1 MTDGTA
7 VRRETSGDV
16 VVLTMN
22 RPERHNVLDAEMTDA
37 LVSETTAL
45 ARDDTVRAVVLTA
58 AGRHFSLGGPLDEFD
73 DVLGGDDDTVRAHW
87 LRRTEA
93 LATLVEN
100 LYTMPCPVIAAVHGQ
115 AAGAGFSLALACD
128 LRIASDRAKFNFG
141 YGALGSSTDG
151 GMSWL
156 LPRVLSPAK
165 AVELLLEQPVLRA
178 ARAQAE
184 GVVTTVVPAAD
195 LHERA
200 LEVATGLTRSARH
213 SVTAAKRLVHDSA
226 FVTLTEHMRNEHR
239 VFAEGMLT
247 DDMRH
252 ALAARRQGELPTFGN
267 ATTGPRSR

>member
-1 MTDGTA
+1 MTEGPA
-7 VRRETSGDV
+7 VCRETLGDV

-22 RPERHNVLDAEMTDA
+22 RPQRHNVLDTEMTDA
-37 LVSETTAL
+37 LVSETSAL
-45 ARDDTVRAVVLTA
+45 ARDDKAGAVILTG
-58 AGRHFSLGGPLDEFD
+58 AGPHFSLGGPLDEFD
-73 DVLGGDDDTVRAHW
+73 EVLGGDDDAVRAHW

-93 LATLVEN
+93 LAALVEN

-128 LRIASDRAKFNFG
+128 VRIASDRAKFNFG

-151 GMSWL
+151 AMSWL

-165 AVELLLEQPVLRA
+165 AVELLLEQPVIRA
-178 ARAQAE
+178 TRAQAD
-184 GVVTTVVPAAD
+184 GLVTTVVAAAD

-213 SVTAAKRLVHDSA
+213 SVTAAKQLVHDSA
-226 FVTLTEHMRNEHR
+226 FATLAEHMRNEHR
-239 VFAEGMLT
+239 VFVEGMLT

-252 ALAARRQGELPTFGN
+252 ALAARRRGELPTFGS
-267 ATTGPRSR
+267 AR

>member
-1 MTDGTA
+1 MTEGSA
-7 VRRETSGDV
+7 VRRDSFGDV

-22 RPERHNVLDAEMTDA
+22 RPERHNILDIEMTDA
-37 LVSETTAL
+37 LVSETSAL
-45 ARDDTVRAVVLTA
+45 ARDDKVGAVILTG
-58 AGRHFSLGGPLDEFD
+58 AGPHFSLGGPLDEFD
-73 DVLGGDDDTVRAHW
+73 AVLGDADDAVRAHW
-87 LRRTEA
+87 LRRTEV

-128 LRIASDRAKFNFG
+128 VRVASDRAKFNFG

-165 AVELLLEQPVLRA
+165 ALELLLEQPVIRA
-178 ARAQAE
+178 ARAHAQ
-184 GVVTTVVPAAD
+184 GLVTTVVPAAD
-195 LHERA
+195 LHEHA

-213 SVTAAKRLVHDSA
+213 SVTAAKRLVRDSA
-226 FVTLTEHMRNEHR
+226 FATLTEHMRNEHR

-252 ALAARRQGELPTFGN
+252 ALAARRRGELPTFGS
-267 ATTGPRSR
+267 A